1 MIFCAAARF
10 GFVLPR
16 QRADHAR
23 RVSHG
28 HRVGRDVARHDG
40 SGADD
45 RTVADGDARAD
56 DHPSAQPAVVADGD
70 RTARFESSAAL
81 CRVERMQGGEQLHF
95 GPYERVAADADRRQ
109 VEEHAVEIDERP
121 FAD

>member
-1 MIFCAAARF
+1 MIF
-10 GFVLPR
+10 
-16 QRADHAR
+16 
-23 RVSHG
+23 SHG

-70 RTARFESSAAL
+70 RTARFESCAAL